1 MKKVLPLLVLASA
14 CLASCGESSYY
25 GSYKFLMG
33 RQGEGETRVSVEMTL
48 KEDKFV
54 IPEKNKEYY
63 EAEDIEKIQS
73 REQFHASFEMSG
85 NASEND
91 SDKNSAIENLQGIM
105 VMGDLLGDL
114 VSDIDIDGAGI
125 DDSPAISTET
135 ENIQLPEIDP
145 NKPIELDGFYNVLD
159 DLVDEKY
166 GKKVQLGIDSGFVNP
181 FLKDAGFEITD
192 VVSNFVVAYVNQ
204 KQMTLQMPIS
214 LDDIQMQLAWYGTY
228 IDYDPYLRE
237 KVNTLNDLLDLIK
250 KADLETFL
258 DTVKVKD
265 LTAISSLPGE
275 ADWNKRYGSH
285 PVVEYHEDKSIKKSE
300 IEEMNNKYKGI
311 FSNTFVYEN
320 NEGVIG
326 EKIGSIYKEDG
337 ENLYFYPFGEP
348 LENGIHSVIL
358 KQDIGILDYD
368 FSKDVVLN
376 MQIFKE
382 PYEGEILYHCDLK
395 TLADEEVD
403 VKSFYKKPF
412 VFRDFHDIKVNLA
425 KEK

>member
-14 CLASCGESSYY
+14 CLVSCGESSYY

-33 RQGEGETRVSVEMTL
+33 REGDGETRVKLEMSL
-48 KEDKFV
+48 KEENFV
-54 IPEKNKEYY
+54 IPEDNLQYY
-63 EAEDIEKIQS
+63 SDDEIARIQE
-73 REQFHASFEMSG
+73 RQQFHAELEMSG
-85 NASEND
+85 VANEDAD
-91 SDKNSAIENLQGIM
+91 DPSAI
-105 VMGDLLGDL
+105 
-114 VSDIDIDGAGI
+114 SF
-125 DDSPAISTET
+125 
-135 ENIQLPEIDP
+135 IDP
-145 NKPIELDGFYNVLD
+145 TKPMEINGFYKVLD
-159 DLVDEKY
+159 EIVDEKY
-166 GKKVQLGIDSGFVNP
+166 GSKVQLGIDTGSFNSI
-181 FLKDAGFEITD
+181 LQTAGFEITN
-192 VVSNFVVAYVNQ
+192 VISNFCVAYVNQ

-237 KVNTLNDLLDLIK
+237 KINTLNDLLDLIK

-285 PVVEYHEDKSIKKSE
+285 PVVEYYEDKSIKKSE

-326 EKIGSIYKEDG
+326 EKIGSIFKEDG

-348 LENGIHSVIL
+348 LENGTYSVIL
-358 KQDIGILDYD
+358 KEDIGILDYD

-376 MQIFKE
+376 MQVLKE
-382 PYEGEILYHCDLK
+382 VFEGETLYHCDLK

-403 VKSFYKKPF
+403 VVKIYKKPF
-412 VFRDFHDIKVNLA
+412 VFRDFHDIKVNLL